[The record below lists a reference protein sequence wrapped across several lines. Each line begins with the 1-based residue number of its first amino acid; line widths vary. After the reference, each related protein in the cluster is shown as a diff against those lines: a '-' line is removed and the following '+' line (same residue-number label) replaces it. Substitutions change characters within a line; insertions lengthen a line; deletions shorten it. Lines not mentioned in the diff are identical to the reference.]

1 MNGRDTIR
9 QRLRLEVTG
18 TVQGVGFRPFVART
32 AMGFNLTG
40 WVANR
45 AADVL
50 IEIEG
55 RPDALA
61 RFREAL
67 DQNPPAAARIARILA
82 CPVPPRGGSGFA
94 IAPSLADDKAAPVL
108 LPDRA
113 PCPACLAELDNPASR
128 RYRYPFIS
136 CAECGPRASI
146 TSALPFD
153 RERTSLA
160 DFPLCADCAR
170 EYANSADRRFD
181 AQTISC
187 PTCGP
192 QLALLG
198 ADGSAFARGEAAL
211 TGALAHLACGEILA
225 LKGVGGFQLLVDAR
239 GEAAIAKLRAR
250 KARPAKPLAVMVGDL
265 AALHALCTPDAD
277 EIALLES
284 PAAPIVLIA
293 SRPGALPDAIA
304 PGCSR
309 LGVMLPASGL
319 HALIAADFGAPL
331 VVTSGNRA
339 GEPIALDEEAA
350 LAELAGIADLFL
362 VHNRRIENR
371 LDDSVT
377 QIAAAQPQILRRA
390 RGYVPQ
396 GLALATESGDLALG
410 AQQKSCIALGLGRL
424 ALSGPHI
431 GELEHAGVRS
441 AFAAAPENL
450 CRLYRCP
457 PRRILIDAHPDYA
470 SSVFG
475 FALAQREK
483 LPLAAIWHHVAH
495 VHAVIAEHDLALPV
509 LGLAWDGMGLGEN
522 QSLRGSE
529 AFRVTKEECR
539 RCASLAPFPLPG
551 GEAAQREPRRAALGL
566 LFAAGASAAFRNPPV
581 DRLFAEAELTVLT
594 TMLERGI
601 NSPGCH
607 SMGRL
612 FDAVSALLGLS
623 VISRYEGDAAMA
635 LQSAAEAAERE
646 GLIGPPLAFEVEGG
660 AIVWKPLLEALLAA
674 QRQGFPV
681 KALALA
687 FHEALARLSVAIAE
701 REALSDVALSG
712 GCFQNRLL
720 LRLCVAAL
728 REAGFRPHWGQTVP
742 CNDGGIAIG
751 QLGAARFAHFA
762 WCRDFSDGEH

>member
-1 MNGRDTIR
+1 MNGRDAIR
-9 QRLRLEVTG
+9 QRLRLEVSG
-18 TVQGVGFRPFVART
+18 TIQGVGFRPFVART
-32 AMGFNLTG
+32 AMGLALSG

-55 RPDALA
+55 QPDALA
-61 RFREAL
+61 RFRDAL
-67 DQNPPAAARIARILA
+67 DKSPPAAARIARILA
-82 CPVPPRGGSGFA
+82 SPVPPRGDCGFA
-94 IAPSLADDKAAPVL
+94 IAPSLADSETSPVL
-108 LPDRA
+108 QADRA
-113 PCPACLAELDNPASR
+113 PCPACLAELGNRASR

-146 TSALPFD
+146 ASAPPFD
-153 RERTSLA
+153 RERTSLV

-170 EYANSADRRFD
+170 EYADSADRRFD

-187 PTCGP
+187 PACGP
-192 QLALLG
+192 RLALLT
-198 ADGSAFARGEAAL
+198 ADGSAIAQGEAAL
-211 TGALAHLACGEILA
+211 SGALAHLARGEILA
-225 LKGVGGFQLLVDAR
+225 LKGIGGFQLLVDAR
-239 GEAAIAKLRAR
+239 NEAAIAKLRAR
-250 KARPAKPLAVMVGDL
+250 KARPAKPLAVMVRDL
-265 AALHALCTPDAD
+265 EMLRSLCAPDAD

-319 HALIAADFGAPL
+319 HALIAGDFGAPL

-350 LAELAGIADLFL
+350 LAELAGIADAFL
-362 VHNRRIENR
+362 VHDRRIENR
-371 LDDSVT
+371 LDDSVM
-377 QIAAAQPQILRRA
+377 QIAAAAPQILRRA
-390 RGYVPQ
+390 RGYVPL
-396 GLALATESGDLALG
+396 GLVLTTEPGDLALG
-410 AQQKSCIALGLGRL
+410 AQQKSGIALGLGRI
-424 ALSGPHI
+424 ALPGPHL
-431 GELEHAGVRS
+431 GELEHAGVRR
-441 AFAAAPENL
+441 AFAAAPEAL
-450 CRLYRCP
+450 CRRYRCP

-475 FALAQREK
+475 FELAQREK

-495 VHAVIAEHDLALPV
+495 VHAVIAEHDLAPPV
-509 LGLAWDGMGLGEN
+509 LGLAWDGLGLGED

-529 AFRVTKEECR
+529 AFRVTRQGCS

-551 GEAAQREPRRAALGL
+551 GEAALREPRRTALGL
-566 LFAAGASAAFRNPPV
+566 LFAAGERALGASRAAALFTA
-581 DRLFAEAELTVLT
+581 DELRLLT
-594 TMLERGI
+594 TMLERKL
-601 NSPGCH
+601 NSPHCH

-612 FDAVSALLGLS
+612 FDAISALLGLS
-623 VISRYEGDAAMA
+623 AISRYEGDAAMA

-646 GLIGPPLAFEVEGG
+646 RLAGPPLAFALEDGT
-660 AIVWKPLLEALLAA
+660 IVWKPLLEALLAA
-674 QRQGFPV
+674 QAEGLSAG
-681 KALALA
+681 ALALA
-687 FHEALARLSVAIAE
+687 FHEALARLSVALAE
-701 REALSDVALSG
+701 REALPDVALSG

-742 CNDGGIAIG
+742 CNDGGIAVG
-751 QLGAARFAHFA
+751 QLGAARFGHFA
-762 WCRDFSDGEH
+762 WCRDFSGGES

>member
-1 MNGRDTIR
+1 MNGRGAIR
-9 QRLRLEVTG
+9 QRLRLEVSG
-18 TVQGVGFRPFVART
+18 TVQGVGFRPFIART
-32 AMGFNLTG
+32 AMALNLTG

-45 AADVL
+45 AGDVL
-50 IEIEG
+50 IEVEG
-55 RPDALA
+55 THEAIA
-61 RFREAL
+61 RFHSMLSERA
-67 DQNPPAAARIARILA
+67 PTAARLARILA
-82 CPVPPRGGSGFA
+82 SPIPLRGDTGFV
-94 IAPSLADDKAAPVL
+94 IAPSRADDDAAPVL
-108 LPDRA
+108 QPDRA
-113 PCPACLAELDNPASR
+113 PCPACLAELGDRTSR

-153 RERTSLA
+153 RERTSLNE
-160 DFPLCADCAR
+160 FPLCTDCAA
-170 EYANSADRRFD
+170 EYVSSTNRRFD

-187 PTCGP
+187 PACGP

-198 ADGSAFARGEAAL
+198 ADGSAVAQGEAAL
-211 TGALAHLACGEILA
+211 AGALAHLARGEILA
-225 LKGVGGFQLLVDAR
+225 LKGIGGFQLLVDA
-239 GEAAIAKLRAR
+239 GNEAAIAKLRAR
-250 KARPAKPLAVMVGDL
+250 KARPAKPLAVMVRDL
-265 AALHALCTPDAD
+265 AALRLLCTPDAF

-319 HALIAADFGAPL
+319 HALIAGDFGAPL

-350 LAELAGIADLFL
+350 LAELAGIADAFL
-362 VHNRRIENR
+362 VHNRRVETR

-377 QIAAAQPQILRRA
+377 QIAAAEPQILRRA

-396 GLALATESGDLALG
+396 GLGLATPPGDLALG
-410 AQQKSCIALGLGRL
+410 AQQKSAIALGLGRV
-424 ALSGPHI
+424 ALLGPHL
-431 GELEHAGVRS
+431 GELEHAAVRS
-441 AFAAAPENL
+441 AFAVAPEKL
-450 CRLYRCP
+450 GRLYRCP
-457 PRRILIDAHPDYA
+457 SRRILIDAHPDYA

-475 FALAQREK
+475 FALARREK

-566 LFAAGASAAFRNPPV
+566 MFAAGEDFRNPPLG
-581 DRLFAEAELTVLT
+581 RLFAASELTVLT
-594 TMLERGI
+594 RMLETGL
-601 NSPGCH
+601 NSPDNH

-623 VISRYEGDAAMA
+623 AFSRYEGDAAIS
-635 LQSAAEAAERE
+635 LQYAAEAAERE
-646 GLIGPPLAFEVEGG
+646 SLAAPPLAFALDGE

-674 QRQGFPV
+674 QRLGFEA

-687 FHEALARLSVAIAE
+687 FHEALARLSVSIAQ
-701 REALSDVALSG
+701 REALSDVVLSG

-728 REAGFRPHWGQTVP
+728 RAAGFRPHWGQAVP
-742 CNDGGIAIG
+742 CNDGGLAIG
-751 QLGAARFAHFA
+751 QLGAARFGHFA